1 MELFERAEG
10 MVDKRNGSCE
20 MWTDGHVRYNRT
32 VQAFPRVEEG
42 RGLKPRQQI
51 NESQRSFGM
60 LVRRSMSADVRAGRP
75 TMPTIPQTRRTILV
89 YPTVTPES
97 IIIPIVSCIL
107 GFPLLALMVICC
119 LRRRAKLAR
128 ERARRRNC
136 DLDHG
141 ALSLVRFSPVHRLAP
156 KEDLAGIDRSTRAV
170 SFRSDRGSRAFSSL
184 DLDTVVEERS
194 DPEQSTAL
202 ELSSPD

>member
-1 MELFERAEG
+1 M
-10 MVDKRNGSCE
+10 S
-20 MWTDGHVRYNRT
+20 
-32 VQAFPRVEEG
+32 VE
-42 RGLKPRQQI
+42 
-51 NESQRSFGM
+51 
-60 LVRRSMSADVRAGRP
+60 VRAGRP
-75 TMPTIPQTRRTILV
+75 TMPTIPQSKRPTILV

-136 DLDHG
+136 DVMDHG
-141 ALSLVRFSPVHRLAP
+141 ALSLVPFGTVRRLAS
-156 KEDLAGIDRSTRAV
+156 KEDLAGIDHPARTV
-170 SFRSDRGSRAFSSL
+170 SLQRSDRGSRAVPSL
-184 DLDTVVEERS
+184 ELDTVVEERS

>member
-1 MELFERAEG
+1 MIFRAFRG
-10 MVDKRNGSCE
+10 ISHR
-20 MWTDGHVRYNRT
+20 VRECPKFRAIEDFRECVSAT
-32 VQAFPRVEEG
+32 RKSE
-42 RGLKPRQQI
+42 
-51 NESQRSFGM
+51 
-60 LVRRSMSADVRAGRP
+60 RRSRPRRHRATAGK
-75 TMPTIPQTRRTILV
+75 TW
-89 YPTVTPES
+89 VTPES

-141 ALSLVRFSPVHRLAP
+141 ALSLVRFSPVHRLA
-156 KEDLAGIDRSTRAV
+156 GVDRPARTV
-170 SFRSDRGSRAFSSL
+170 SLRGDRGSRAFSSL
-184 DLDTVVEERS
+184 ELDTVVEERS

>member
-1 MELFERAEG
+1 MKRTEEKLGNRRNAGGCFDFSL
-10 MVDKRNGSCE
+10 VRNGTRRI
-20 MWTDGHVRYNRT
+20 MNRDKFLT
-32 VQAFPRVEEG
+32 NIERKMSVE
-42 RGLKPRQQI
+42 
-51 NESQRSFGM
+51 
-60 LVRRSMSADVRAGRP
+60 VRAGRP
-75 TMPTIPQTRRTILV
+75 TMPTIPQSKRPTILV

-119 LRRRAKLAR
+119 LRRRAKIAR

-141 ALSLVRFSPVHRLAP
+141 ALSLVRFSPVHRLAS

-170 SFRSDRGSRAFSSL
+170 SLRSDRGSRAFPSL

>member
-1 MELFERAEG
+1 
-10 MVDKRNGSCE
+10 
-20 MWTDGHVRYNRT
+20 
-32 VQAFPRVEEG
+32 
-42 RGLKPRQQI
+42 
-51 NESQRSFGM
+51 
-60 LVRRSMSADVRAGRP
+60 MSAEVRAGRP
-75 TMPTIPQTRRTILV
+75 TMPTILIYPHSKRPTILI

-141 ALSLVRFSPVHRLAP
+141 ALSLVRFSPVHRLASR
-156 KEDLAGIDRSTRAV
+156 EDLAGIDRPARTV
-170 SFRSDRGSRAFSSL
+170 SLRGDRESRAFSSL
-184 DLDTVVEERS
+184 ELDTVVEERS

>member
-1 MELFERAEG
+1 MGTETKIKG
-10 MVDKRNGSCE
+10 KMS
-20 MWTDGHVRYNRT
+20 
-32 VQAFPRVEEG
+32 VE
-42 RGLKPRQQI
+42 I
-51 NESQRSFGM
+51 
-60 LVRRSMSADVRAGRP
+60 RAGRP
-75 TMPTIPQTRRTILV
+75 TMPTIPQSKRPTILV

-141 ALSLVRFSPVHRLAP
+141 ALSLVRFSPVHRLV
-156 KEDLAGIDRSTRAV
+156 GIDRPTRAV
-170 SFRSDRGSRAFSSL
+170 SLRSDRESRTFPSL
-184 DLDTVVEERS
+184 ELDTVVEERS

>member
-1 MELFERAEG
+1 MI
-10 MVDKRNGSCE
+10 GSK
-20 MWTDGHVRYNRT
+20 MS
-32 VQAFPRVEEG
+32 VE
-42 RGLKPRQQI
+42 
-51 NESQRSFGM
+51 
-60 LVRRSMSADVRAGRP
+60 VRAGRP
-75 TMPTIPQTRRTILV
+75 TMPTISQSKRPTILV

-156 KEDLAGIDRSTRAV
+156 AICLTAAIPLWPLFYPK
-170 SFRSDRGSRAFSSL
+170 SL
-184 DLDTVVEERS
+184 NTYVYVPVYSNIHLHTI
-194 DPEQSTAL
+194 T
-202 ELSSPD
+202 

>member
-1 MELFERAEG
+1 
-10 MVDKRNGSCE
+10 
-20 MWTDGHVRYNRT
+20 
-32 VQAFPRVEEG
+32 
-42 RGLKPRQQI
+42 
-51 NESQRSFGM
+51 
-60 LVRRSMSADVRAGRP
+60 MSADVKAGQPTVPTISQSKRP
-75 TMPTIPQTRRTILV
+75 TVLV

-141 ALSLVRFSPVHRLAP
+141 ALSLVRFSPVHRLA
-156 KEDLAGIDRSTRAV
+156 GVDRPTRTV
-170 SFRSDRGSRAFSSL
+170 SLKSDRGSRTFPSL
-184 DLDTVVEERS
+184 ELDTVVEERS